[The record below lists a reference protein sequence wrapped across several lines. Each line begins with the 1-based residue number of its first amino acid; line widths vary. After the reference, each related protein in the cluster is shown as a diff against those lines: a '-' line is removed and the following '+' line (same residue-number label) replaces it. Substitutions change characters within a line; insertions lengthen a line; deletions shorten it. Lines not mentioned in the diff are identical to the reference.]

1 VVEILSS
8 IGASDLS
15 SKVYSYNDLP
25 TGQTDPDYQN
35 SAIDENKVDLI
46 PILKMILQI
55 NPQIKFLVRCRLF
68 LFG

>member
-1 VVEILSS
+1 
-8 IGASDLS
+8 LS
-15 SKVYSYNDLP
+15 SKVYSYSVCLQ
-25 TGQTDPDYQN
+25 GQTDPDYQN
-35 SAIDENKVDLI
+35 SAIDKNKVDLI